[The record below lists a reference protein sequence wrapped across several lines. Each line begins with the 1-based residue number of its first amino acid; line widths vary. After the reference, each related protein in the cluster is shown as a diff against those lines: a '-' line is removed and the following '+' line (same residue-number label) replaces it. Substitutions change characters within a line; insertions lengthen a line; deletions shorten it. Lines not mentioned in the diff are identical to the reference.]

1 MPVRFELIFLP
12 YREMGYSSP
21 VTDCC
26 TSKPHAV
33 KTTMPPYGSNPNTVN
48 EVWPPTY
55 TLPFATVGTVNFTA
69 APDAPEPLT
78 GLLKSKL
85 ETLEAS

>member
-1 MPVRFELIFLP
+1 M
-12 YREMGYSSP
+12 S
-21 VTDCC
+21 
-26 TSKPHAV
+26 
-33 KTTMPPYGSNPNTVN
+33 PYGSNPNTVN